1 MNKNLVYSALAAV
14 VAAGAASC
22 SSDDLVIKGEG
33 QQTVMFSAQLP
44 GNLSRAFGDGTT
56 AKNLQCAVYE
66 KDATTPLAVYGDTIT
81 IGTATFNGLS
91 ANVKLYLAQG
101 KSYDIV
107 FWASASDSP
116 YKFNHRNQTVVASYD
131 ENTLSSD
138 ENLDAFYAS
147 TNLTVSAT
155 TTTASV
161 ELKRPFA
168 QLNIGTNDF
177 DAAAAAGFT
186 VTKAAVKVS
195 GVSNTFD
202 LINGTVSG
210 ESTDVTFN
218 FGALPGTDETFP
230 VDGYKYLAM
239 NYVLVG
245 SDNAT
250 TDVTLT
256 LADENNSNTLE
267 SSYTGV
273 PVKANY
279 RTNIFGALITNS
291 VDHDVTINPG
301 FGDTDNNY
309 TVWDGVSTEEPELN
323 SNGDAYVIENPNEF
337 AYFLANGGVISSS
350 AVKSR
355 ATAIKKFELASH
367 INMGGQTLPRYEK
380 FVDVQLVGNGYTIS
394 NFKVASAKFCGM
406 FPEVVRFNASNITFS
421 GAVIGDNLNPT
432 DDVYAGVICGKT
444 NVATFENVTVENSVV
459 NGVNKVGGFVGYQ
472 DSDDVTFTNCTVRN
486 TTINGLGTDGGSVG
500 GILGCANGSNDTKN
514 SKFENITIE
523 GVTIS
528 APNGAADVSRGNG
541 YILGTIV
548 KDDRVITIKNVTL
561 GAGNKM
567 VSNFTAHQLIGG
579 DRSGKNQNIT
589 IDNEKVTISADLF
602 ITNAEDL
609 AKLRDDVNANKTSY
623 KGKVVALAADIDLKN
638 ENFGTI
644 GKGVYF
650 TGTFDGRDH
659 TISNF
664 KAVYSSDESY
674 VGFIGYLNG
683 SVKNLNLNN
692 ITVKGGICT
701 GALISYV
708 GESTANVTNINLTG
722 DIKVEGLCYVGGVIG
737 RGISK
742 FNISNINIEAT
753 TGSYIKA
760 DNDTEYNAFTG
771 AISGYMQ
778 GTNTIT
784 NCVSNID
791 VYGAV
796 RYVGGI
802 AGILSKGSTIKDC
815 STSGNVYLFKTL
827 ESDVNGGPDKAKW
840 GIGGIAGTWTAGN
853 DAVSNINNCKFTGKL
868 SAVYKGEAVNVTEDT
883 DTTKDCTIIGQ
894 AHYSQDVNNAQ
905 YVLVDG
911 QAIRAF

>member
-33 QQTVMFSAQLP
+33 QQTVMLSAQLP

-66 KDATTPLAVYGDTIT
+66 KGATTPLAVYGDTTT

-107 FWASASDSP
+107 FWASATGSP

-131 ENTLSSD
+131 ENTISSD

-177 DAAAAAGFT
+177 DAAAAAGFA

-202 LINGTVSG
+202 LLKGTVG
-210 ESTDVTFN
+210 EASTDVTFN
-218 FGALPGTDETFP
+218 LGALPGTTETFP

-256 LADENNSNTLE
+256 LADENNTLV

-309 TVWDGVSTEEPELN
+309 TVWDGVSTEEPQLN

-337 AYFLANGGVISSS
+337 AYFLANGGVVSSS

-355 ATAIKKFELASH
+355 AAAIKKFELAGN

-406 FPEVVRFNASNITFS
+406 FPEVVRFNASDVTFS

-432 DDVYAGVICGKT
+432 GDVYAGVICGKT
-444 NVATFENVTVENSVV
+444 NVATFDSVTVENSIV

-472 DSDDVTFTNCTVRN
+472 DSDDVTFTNCTLRN

-514 SKFENITIE
+514 SIFENITIE

-528 APNGAADVSRGNG
+528 APQGDADVSRGNG

-579 DRSGKNQNIT
+579 DRSGQNQNIT
-589 IDNEKVTISADLF
+589 IDGENVTISAYLF
-602 ITNAEDL
+602 ITSAEDL
-609 AKLRDDVNANKTSY
+609 AKLRDDVNVNKTSY

-664 KAVYSSDESY
+664 KAKYSSDESY
-674 VGFIGYLNG
+674 VGFIGCLNG
-683 SVKNLNLNN
+683 SVKNLTLNN
-692 ITVKGGICT
+692 VSTSGYIHV
-701 GALISYV
+701 GALV
-708 GESTANVTNINLTG
+708 GWTGESRA
-722 DIKVEGLCYVGGVIG
+722 Y
-737 RGISK
+737 
-742 FNISNINIEAT
+742 ISNINIIGDVKVQAISYVGGIVGKGISSVSINDVAINANE
-753 TGSYIKA
+753 GSYIKGNNTIEA
-760 DNDTEYNAFTG
+760 NAFAG
-771 AISGYMQ
+771 GICGFMSG
-778 GTNTIT
+778 GDILS
-784 NCVSNID
+784 NCQSNID
-791 VYGAV
+791 VYGDV

-802 AGILSKGSTIKDC
+802 AGILQSNSTLTNC
-815 STSGNVYLFKTL
+815 NSSGNVYLSNIFDGT
-827 ESDVNGGPDKAKW
+827 VNGGLEKSKW
-840 GIGGIAGTWTAGN
+840 GIGGIAGTWTAG
-853 DAVSNINNCKFTGKL
+853 SNAKVYINNCKFTGKL

-883 DTTKDCTIIGQ
+883 DNTKDCTIIGQ